1 MAANNG
7 NVEKEVNYSYKI
19 LDKDKKY
26 NNFFIYFKSSFIS
39 YVYIASNYRTL
50 LIKALSLEPLK
61 EFNPWHRLN
70 HIRNQEY

>member
-26 NNFFIYFKSSFIS
+26 NNFFYLFQIF
-39 YVYIASNYRTL
+39 VYILCLHS
-50 LIKALSLEPLK
+50 IKL
-61 EFNPWHRLN
+61 
-70 HIRNQEY
+70 